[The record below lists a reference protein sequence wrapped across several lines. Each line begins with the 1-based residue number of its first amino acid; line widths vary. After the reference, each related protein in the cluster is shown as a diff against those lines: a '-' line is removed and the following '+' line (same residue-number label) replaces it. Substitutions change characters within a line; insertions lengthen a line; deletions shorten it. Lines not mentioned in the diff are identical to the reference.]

1 MAQKKEFLAI
11 IPDKPGAL
19 QKRLEVRPTHLANL
33 KPLIENGTIVA
44 GGAMFNDRH
53 PEEGETPAFKGSMAI
68 YQAESIEEVRNLLSQ
83 DVYAREGVWD
93 LEATTIVPFRSAVRQ
108 PL

>member
-1 MAQKKEFLAI
+1 
-11 IPDKPGAL
+11 
-19 QKRLEVRPTHLANL
+19 
-33 KPLIENGTIVA
+33 
-44 GGAMFNDRH
+44 MFNDRH

-93 LEATTIVPFRSAVRQ
+93 LEATTIVPVSFFSISFLWFVMDDVLTWECIVQVCCAAASVISQQDMSMTMYTAAR
-108 PL
+108 